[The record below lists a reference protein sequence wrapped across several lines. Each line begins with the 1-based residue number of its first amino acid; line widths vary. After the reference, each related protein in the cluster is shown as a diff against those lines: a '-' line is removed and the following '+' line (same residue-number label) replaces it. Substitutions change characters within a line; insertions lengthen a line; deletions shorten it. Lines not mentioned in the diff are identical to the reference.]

1 MILSLSAWTLEP
13 CLVYLFRGI
22 FALKSIFLCYYFSF
36 FFLSYPRPH
45 SCFCFL
51 SICRFPKETLSLAST
66 RGFSSSFRFVHSS
79 HYITLLL
86 LPPAHFLYSIPP
98 FPFTSYPFLLETQTH
113 TLHTHIYDTHLYHS
127 ILFQKTHYA
136 IVISF
141 FSNKKS
147 PFSFLFCFG
156 YLLFFQMESLVVLS

>member
-79 HYITLLL
+79 HYITHSCYYLLHTFCTL
-86 LPPAHFLYSIPP
+86 SPPSPLPPTLFFLK
-98 FPFTSYPFLLETQTH
+98 LKL
-113 TLHTHIYDTHLYHS
+113 
-127 ILFQKTHYA
+127 THYTL
-136 IVISF
+136 ISMIRISITPF
-141 FSNKKS
+141 FFRKHIMQS
-147 PFSFLFCFG
+147 
-156 YLLFFQMESLVVLS
+156 